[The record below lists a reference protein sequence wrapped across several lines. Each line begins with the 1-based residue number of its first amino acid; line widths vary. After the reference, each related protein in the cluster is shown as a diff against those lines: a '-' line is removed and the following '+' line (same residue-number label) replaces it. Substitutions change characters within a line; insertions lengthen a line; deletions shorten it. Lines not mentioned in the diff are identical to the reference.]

1 MIFKLILLIGLG
13 IVVYKILGGT
23 FPPLKMRKRDNI
35 EKKDDNFSKNVSPT
49 NSCVVCGTYV
59 TESDAIIYKGKTYC
73 SKECLDKGV

>member
-1 MIFKLILLIGLG
+1 MILKLILLIGLG
-13 IVVYKILGGT
+13 IIVYKMLGGT
-23 FPPLKMRKRDNI
+23 FPPLRKI
-35 EKKDDNFSKNVSPT
+35 EKEKKSDDFSKNISPT